1 MEMTKLFSRLT
12 AYPILRELPA
22 DTNLPA
28 EGGIS
33 VSVTGRDGHSDII
46 RLLALGQEVAVVING
61 QANFSTYP
69 LVLEEIESAL
79 RHALQ

>member
-1 MEMTKLFSRLT
+1 M
-12 AYPILRELPA
+12 
-22 DTNLPA
+22 
-28 EGGIS
+28 
-33 VSVTGRDGHSDII
+33 SVTGRDGHSDLI